1 MRSRSFLVLLC
12 ALMLGATA
20 FSPAKSASAS
30 PSPPPKLA
38 DPTATAKPLLVE
50 FFTLLRRRDT
60 AGLDRFLSPAF
71 QVERPD
77 GTGSSKAAYLAN
89 YPVVE
94 GFDIGQVS
102 ATQADSVLVVRYL
115 VTVKGLAHGKPY
127 TPGPAPRLSSFSW
140 NGSRWQLA
148 AHANF
153 NPLTG

>member
-1 MRSRSFLVLLC
+1 MRCRSLLVFLC
-12 ALMLGATA
+12 ALMLGLTA
-20 FSPAKSASAS
+20 FSSTTSAST
-30 PSPPPKLA
+30 SPPPKLA
-38 DPTATAKPLLVE
+38 DPTATAKPLLVR
-50 FFTLLRRRDT
+50 FFTLLQRRDT

-77 GTGSSKAAYLAN
+77 GTGSSKAEYLAH
-89 YPVVE
+89 YPTVE
-94 GFDIGQVS
+94 SFDISHVS

-115 VTVKGLAHGKPY
+115 VTVKGLVHGKPF

>member
-1 MRSRSFLVLLC
+1 
-12 ALMLGATA
+12 MLGTTA
-20 FSPAKSASAS
+20 FGSTRSTGTS
-30 PSPPPKLA
+30 PSPPPRLA
-38 DPTATAKPLLVE
+38 DPAATAKPLLVR
-50 FFTLLRRRDT
+50 FFTLLQRRDT

-77 GTGSSKAAYLAN
+77 GTGSSKAAYLAD
-89 YPVVE
+89 YPAV
-94 GFDIGQVS
+94 GSFDISRVS

-115 VTVKGLAHGKPY
+115 VTAEGLVRGKPY
-127 TPGPAPRLSSFSW
+127 NPGPAPRLSAFSW